1 MALDLWKFLHIGQV
15 QAVHNVEGSVVD
27 EIAPMAPATVDRM
40 GKGDS
45 QKDLP
50 SIVELINVY
59 FYIILFYFLFL
70 FLIVHF
76 VENRISSRMLI
87 GPHPRRH
94 CSLFHQIM

>member
-40 GKGDS
+40 GRGDS

-59 FYIILFYFLFL
+59 LYNLILFF
-70 FLIVHF
+70 
-76 VENRISSRMLI
+76 ISIPVR
-87 GPHPRRH
+87 
-94 CSLFHQIM
+94 SLC